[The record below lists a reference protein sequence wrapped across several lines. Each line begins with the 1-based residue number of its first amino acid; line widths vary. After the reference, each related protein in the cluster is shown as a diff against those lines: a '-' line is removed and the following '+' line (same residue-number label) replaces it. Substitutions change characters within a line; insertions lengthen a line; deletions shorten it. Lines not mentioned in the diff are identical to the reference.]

1 MILMEEKKRDLMKL
15 IQVNFPHLSKGQ
27 KLIADYITTHY
38 DKAAFMTAAK
48 LGEVVG
54 VSESTVVRFANAL
67 GFSGYPTLQKALQEL
82 IKNKLTTVQR
92 LSMSEDYS
100 NKGEF
105 LKKVL
110 KADMENIRNTI
121 DDINSD
127 VFEKVIDSV
136 FEAKRIYI
144 LGLRSSTSLAGY
156 LGFYLGLI
164 LDNVKVVSL
173 GISDVFEQLLRV
185 SSEDLII
192 GIGYPRYSKRT
203 LEGLQYAKEQQCKI
217 VGITDSPISPIAR
230 LSDYTLIA
238 RSNMISFVD
247 SLVAPMSLINALI
260 IGIGMREKNE
270 IKEYFAKLESIWEEY
285 NVYDGKEKIDKYD

>member
-1 MILMEEKKRDLMKL
+1 
-15 IQVNFPHLSKGQ
+15 
-27 KLIADYITTHY
+27 
-38 DKAAFMTAAK
+38 
-48 LGEVVG
+48 
-54 VSESTVVRFANAL
+54 
-67 GFSGYPTLQKALQEL
+67 
-82 IKNKLTTVQR
+82 
-92 LSMSEDYS
+92 
-100 NKGEF
+100 
-105 LKKVL
+105 
-110 KADMENIRNTI
+110 
-121 DDINSD
+121 
-127 VFEKVIDSV
+127 
-136 FEAKRIYI
+136 
-144 LGLRSSTSLAGY
+144 
-156 LGFYLGLI
+156 